1 MTSDRSRRGQSAEH
15 TGAVRVVK
23 HRLWRPRTILAMTA
37 VAVLAGLAPRA
48 SALTITGG
56 PVYTLPGGGS
66 CSLSGTATS
75 ASTGGTWTCT
85 GVNTSAHTHVYFGMR
100 VDTNANGNT
109 MTGATPAAGS
119 VFSSVTGTT
128 ATSITYDGSTT
139 TVADQVNGTQ
149 TVTNQLV
156 LTTGGTN
163 PGTVVATG
171 GTPAGNSNGVIGY
184 LFSLPTGLSSASF
197 TVTGK
202 INASAPTFAL
212 QAALTA
218 YDNTHTPAS
227 GASDFSKVDLAFYF
241 SDCGD
246 GVVDSPESCDD
257 GANNGT
263 AGSCCTT
270 TCTFK
275 TNGTA
280 CTDDG
285 NVCTTD
291 TCNGASATCQHP
303 PGNSGTTCR
312 SAANECDN
320 AELCTG
326 SSSTC
331 PNDTVKASGTACTDD
346 GNVCTTD
353 LCNGTV
359 GSPLCVHNPGNAG
372 TTCRAAASGGCDV
385 AETCTGSSSTCP
397 NDAFQPNTFTC
408 RAAANE
414 CDLAENCPGNSATCP
429 ADTVKSSST

>member
-23 HRLWRPRTILAMTA
+23 HRLGRPRTILAMTA

-109 MTGATPAAGS
+109 MTGVTPSGGS
-119 VFSSVTGTT
+119 VFSTVTGTT

-139 TVADQVNGTQ
+139 SVADQVNGTQ

-156 LTTGGTN
+156 LTTNSGS
-163 PGTVVATG
+163 VVATG
-171 GTPAGNSNGVIGY
+171 GNPAGNANGAILDV
-184 LFSLPTGLSSASF
+184 FSLPTGQSSLSF
-197 TVTGK
+197 TVTAK

-227 GASDFSKVDLAFYF
+227 GASDFSKVDLAFYY

-246 GVVDSPESCDD
+246 GVVDSPEACDD
-257 GANNGT
+257 GGANGT
-263 AGSCCTT
+263 SGDCCNAN
-270 TCTFK
+270 CTFR
-275 TNGTA
+275 TA
-280 CTDDG
+280 G
-285 NVCTTD
+285 QV
-291 TCNGASATCQHP
+291 
-303 PGNSGTTCR
+303 CR
-312 SAANECDN
+312 SSTGICD
-320 AELCTG
+320 
-326 SSSTC
+326 
-331 PNDTVKASGTACTDD
+331 PQ
-346 GNVCTTD
+346 
-353 LCNGTV
+353 
-359 GSPLCVHNPGNAG
+359 
-372 TTCRAAASGGCDV
+372 
-385 AETCTGSSSTCP
+385 ETCTG
-397 NDAFQPNTFTC
+397 
-408 RAAANE
+408 
-414 CDLAENCPGNSATCP
+414 
-429 ADTVKSSST
+429 

>member
-1 MTSDRSRRGQSAEH
+1 MASGRSLRGYSAEH
-15 TGAVRVVK
+15 TAAGRGAR
-23 HRLWRPRTILAMTA
+23 RPRTILGLTA
-37 VAVLAGLAPRA
+37 VAVLAVLGVGARA

-109 MTGATPAAGS
+109 MTGATPSGGS

-128 ATSITYDGSTT
+128 SSSITYDGSTT

-171 GTPAGNSNGVIGY
+171 GTPAGNSNGVIGD
-184 LFSLPTGLSSASF
+184 LVPLPTGLSSATF

-227 GASDFSKVDLAFYF
+227 GASDFSKVDLAFYY

-263 AGSCCTT
+263 VGSCCTT

-275 TNGTA
+275 T
-280 CTDDG
+280 
-285 NVCTTD
+285 
-291 TCNGASATCQHP
+291 
-303 PGNSGTTCR
+303 
-312 SAANECDN
+312 
-320 AELCTG
+320 
-326 SSSTC
+326 
-331 PNDTVKASGTACTDD
+331 SGTACTDD

-353 LCNGTV
+353 LCNGSSSVCQHAPGNSGTTCRGAV
-359 GSPLCVHNPGNAG
+359 NECDLAEACTGSSSTWPADVVKTAGTACTDGGSVCTTDQCNGSVASPLCVHSPGNAG
-372 TTCRAAASGGCDV
+372 TTCRATAGGCDA

-397 NDAFQPNTFTC
+397 DDAFQPSTFTC
-408 RAAANE
+408 RSAVNE
-414 CDLAENCPGNSATCP
+414 CDLAENCPGNSAACP
-429 ADTVKSSST
+429 ADTDKSEGTG